1 MAIPAGIH
9 GEALLLKVMRMQG
22 RGSALA
28 WIKSCI
34 SRTGI
39 MVREKA
45 KLVYNHQAVCDQHI
59 DSFLH
64 VMTEVEMPQL
74 PWLILTDGVR
84 SQTQV
89 KQQLPRLRNSCN
101 RGS

>member
-1 MAIPAGIH
+1 MISNKHTVAVPAGVH

-28 WIKSCI
+28 RIKTCI

-39 MVREKA
+39 KVREQT
-45 KLVYNHQAVCDQHI
+45 KLMYNQQAVCDQRI

-64 VMTEVEMPQL
+64 MM
-74 PWLILTDGVR
+74 R
-84 SQTQV
+84 
-89 KQQLPRLRNSCN
+89 
-101 RGS
+101 

>member
-1 MAIPAGIH
+1 MVSKEHTVAVPAGVH
-9 GEALLLKVMRMQG
+9 SEALLLKVMRMQG

-28 WIKSCI
+28 RIKSCT

-45 KLVYNHQAVCDQHI
+45 KVMKNHQAVCDQHI

-64 VMTEVEMPQL
+64 MM
-74 PWLILTDGVR
+74 R
-84 SQTQV
+84 
-89 KQQLPRLRNSCN
+89 
-101 RGS
+101 